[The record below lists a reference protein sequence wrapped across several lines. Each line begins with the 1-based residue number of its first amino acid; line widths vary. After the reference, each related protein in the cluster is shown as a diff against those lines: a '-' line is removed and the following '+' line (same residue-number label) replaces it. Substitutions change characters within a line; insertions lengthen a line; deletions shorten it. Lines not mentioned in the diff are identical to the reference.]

1 MLHQKKMRSA
11 VLARLLAQATALSSP
26 YLQRPTPAGVARA
39 TTPVFAVLAEPIP
52 KVPVWHPTAEG
63 KEIAARENLPGLS
76 GLNGMAMLVE
86 KSDIPSKGAV
96 RTAVPDH
103 CYVKDTKRS
112 LKYALI
118 SLVEGLACLGVGF
131 LIPLKLAALPL
142 WIAYAMVTG
151 CVWTGAWVI
160 AHECGH
166 NAFSNNRFIQD
177 AVGYFFHSLLLV
189 PYFSWQHSHAVHHQ
203 FTNHITKGETHVPFV
218 IGGKAGIELPGGE
231 HMMDAARFMG
241 KKLHGVMQVVFHLVF
256 GVRARLEC
264 PTRAAPNCCPAAS
277 RLRPPPL
284 TMSVGWAPRLLSR
297 LSPLPQW
304 PAYLLFGATGGPKY
318 GLSNHFIPAHPFS
331 KVLWPGNW
339 VKKVWQSD
347 IGVVAMLGFLTACAR
362 RFGAMSVMALYVSHG
377 SHTARARHRVHQ
389 TDTHRLPTHSTAYL
403 PFTLIPSLTHAHHPL
418 ACACCVLP
426 TATSALSSLP
436 TAGSSDTRGSSTRTS
451 TCPTSRTRSGLTCA
465 ELSPR
470 STGHTGRS
478 STTSTTRLARPT
490 SLIMWTR

>member
-284 TMSVGWAPRLLSR
+284 TMVGRVGTSPPLASLSSTAVAGLPSFRRDWWPQVRPVQPLHPGAPLLQG
-297 LSPLPQW
+297 PLAGKLGQE
-304 PAYLLFGATGGPKY
+304 
-318 GLSNHFIPAHPFS
+318 GLAVGH
-331 KVLWPGNW
+331 W
-339 VKKVWQSD
+339 
-347 IGVVAMLGFLTACAR
+347 R
-362 RFGAMSVMALYVSHG
+362 R
-377 SHTARARHRVHQ
+377 RHA
-389 TDTHRLPTHSTAYL
+389 RLPDRLRATLRGDERDGSVRFTRITHC
-403 PFTLIPSLTHAHHPL
+403 PSSP
-418 ACACCVLP
+418 P
-426 TATSALSSLP
+426 
-436 TAGSSDTRGSSTRTS
+436 RT
-451 TCPTSRTRSGLTCA
+451 PN
-465 ELSPR
+465 
-470 STGHTGRS
+470 
-478 STTSTTRLARPT
+478 
-490 SLIMWTR
+490 